1 MAIINDD
8 NITLVMEV
16 VRGQAEKACRAR
28 GMIDPDDI
36 AQDVLVR
43 VLEEDRAGRLD
54 SVDPTSPQFFSILK
68 RYTSKAVNDE
78 ATDYMYFTGGYVYD
92 RPTVVHVLENLLW
105 AEPGTIDDAE
115 KRVDVKA
122 SYDRMSESYRLAIYK
137 RYALGIAPAED
148 GGEKMTLSRAT
159 DALMH
164 DLNFRSRRTA
174 VPLDEVEEGD
184 IERQRHQEPA

>member
-16 VRGQAEKACRAR
+16 VQGQAEKACRTR
-28 GMIDPDDI
+28 GMSDPEDI

-54 SVDPTSPQFFSILK
+54 SVDPTSPQFFNILK

-92 RPTVVHVLENLLW
+92 RGTVVHILDDLLW
-105 AEPGTIDDAE
+105 GEAGTIDDAE

-122 SYDRMSESYRLAIYK
+122 SYDRMGESYRLAIYK
-137 RYALGIAPAED
+137 RYALGIIPSRGSEQVA
-148 GGEKMTLSRAT
+148 LSRAT

-164 DLNFRSRRTA
+164 DLNFRSRRAA
-174 VPLDEVEEGD
+174 VPLDEAEGGD
-184 IERQRHQEPA
+184 VERQ